1 MGSPDP
7 TGEASSD
14 LGALLLSAKRSV
26 LVIGAAPDQGPET
39 PPEVSANRALLT
51 AAAERLQVPCRAPGP
66 AADHEGRDQLVIA
79 QPLPEVLPAAGRHFL
94 VVDCLPTDSRPELDS
109 LARNTVTAV
118 TTEMVVFEWLERAD
132 SDDFRA
138 LLKLIR

>member
-7 TGEASSD
+7 TGEASS
-14 LGALLLSAKRSV
+14 APATLLLSAKRSV
-26 LVIGAAPDQGPET
+26 LVIGAAPGQGSGAPD
-39 PPEVSANRALLT
+39 EVSANRALLT
-51 AAAERLQVPCRAPGP
+51 AAAERLQVPCCAPEA
-66 AADHEGRDQLVIA
+66 AADREGPDQLVIA
-79 QPLPEVLPAAGRHFL
+79 APLSQVLSTTGQRFL
-94 VVDCLPTDSRPELDS
+94 VVDCLPADRRPELDS
-109 LARNTVTAV
+109 LARDGVTAV

>member
-7 TGEASSD
+7 TGEASSG
-14 LGALLLSAKRSV
+14 LGALLLSAERSV
-26 LVIGAAPDQGPET
+26 LVIGAAPDQGSET

-51 AAAERLQVPCRAPGP
+51 AAAERLQVPCRAPGV
-66 AADHEGRDQLVIA
+66 AADREGRDQLVIA
-79 QPLPEVLPAAGRHFL
+79 APLSQVLPAAGQRFL
-94 VVDCLPTDSRPELDS
+94 VVDCLPADRRPELDS
-109 LARNTVTAV
+109 LARDGVTAV
-118 TTEMVVFEWLERAD
+118 TAEMVVFEWLERAA